1 MEVTV
6 KVNDRHKTVL
16 CDICGKLM
24 RSNNLRRHRMIHKDL
39 LSLPDDVIKEE
50 LKVRHAIKKEKEIK
64 KQRIEEKNGKERIY
78 FDSFGQ
84 VVPTE
89 IAKYLKTSKEFA
101 ENAPVIGRNTDIV
114 QNVNTHV
121 CGHLCLF
128 VLTSLMH
135 KHLSYQHVLDILD
148 DGYTQDNC

>member
-1 MEVTV
+1 MMVYGIDIPS
-6 KVNDRHKTVL
+6 DRGLTNIELEQLAK
-16 CDICGKLM
+16 KLQIDHFRGVFM
-24 RSNNLRRHRMIHKDL
+24 RDTLP
-39 LSLPDDVIKEE
+39 SLPKYAECGIVNLNLFKEPGSHWVCYA
-50 LKVRHAIKKEKEIK
+50 KF
-64 KQRIEEKNGKERIY
+64 GKRRLY

-148 DGYTQDNC
+148 NGYTQDNC